1 MQDTLATTA
10 TGNCYSEGLKKVS
23 GHTRLYRRGA
33 VYYHRAVVPADIV
46 ETYGKREEL
55 ISLRTKDRAEA
66 LRKVRIKA
74 VEIDN
79 RFDEHRRSRRARDTV
94 PVVDELSPDQIQAI
108 KAIYHAHLLEEDEA
122 VRLDGFREDHEV
134 PPELPSPSFDDW
146 KADTDVLDK
155 HVRQLR
161 GRFKV
166 DPHYEFE
173 VEEVSEWPEVNLK
186 VSPGTKAF
194 KQFAAALQDA
204 TLQAFADMR
213 SRNEGNYVPT
223 PEIETTA
230 APRYPKLSNTLEDWI
245 EEKSKEDWTEAT
257 AKEHRV
263 WTEQFM
269 LLCGDRPINEY
280 GKDDARRFKQVL
292 LRLPSTW
299 KKKSALKEM
308 SIERAAETAVLL
320 DMPSMSTTSVNKI
333 LRFVG
338 SFWRWAQSHYD
349 DIPGNLFDGLSLST
363 RRSQAK
369 EERHPFT
376 LAELS
381 SLFTS
386 TIYTGCKSAREWKTP
401 GDVIP
406 ILDAKYWVPVISL
419 FTGARLNEIL
429 QLYVADVVEKH
440 GVTCMSINDD
450 GDDKKLKTKSSKR
463 DIPVHTEL
471 EALGFLKFVQK
482 RKDEGSKR
490 LFPDTQ
496 IGPNGSY
503 SGPFSKHFKRFML
516 EAGVERKGVSFHSFR
531 HNFEDFC
538 RAAGMNMDFADFLQ
552 GHMQVGMR
560 SRYGYGEVFYREL
573 NKALQSLSFDGV
585 DLSVLQSNA
594 VLLRG

>member
-10 TGNCYSEGLKKVS
+10 TANCYSEGLKKMS

-55 ISLRTKDRAEA
+55 ISLRTKDHAEA

-74 VEIDN
+74 VEVDN
-79 RFDEHRRSRRARDTV
+79 RFEEHRQTLRGRDAA
-94 PVVDELSPDQIQAI
+94 PVVDELSPEQIQAI

-134 PPELPSPSFDDW
+134 QPELPTPSFDDW
-146 KADTDVLDK
+146 EATTDELEK

-213 SRNEGNYVPT
+213 SRNEGNYVST
-223 PEIETTA
+223 PDPKIELT
-230 APRYPKLSNTLEDWI
+230 PIFPKLSVVLEDWI
-245 EEKSKEDWTEAT
+245 KEKSKEDWTEAT

-263 WTEQFM
+263 WAEQFM

-280 GKDDARRFKQVL
+280 VKDDARRFKQVL
-292 LRLPSTW
+292 LRLPSNW
-299 KKKSALKEM
+299 KKKAVLREM
-308 SIERAAETAVLL
+308 SIERAAEAAVSLE
-320 DMPSMSTTSVNKI
+320 MPSMSTTSVNKI

-349 DIPGNLFDGLSLST
+349 NVPGNLFDGLSLST
-363 RRSQAK
+363 RRVQAK

-401 GDVIP
+401 GDVVP
-406 ILDAKYWVPVISL
+406 IMDAKYWVPVISL

-440 GVTCMSINDD
+440 GVTCISINDD

-463 DIPVHTEL
+463 DIPVHAEL
-471 EALGFLKFVQK
+471 EALGFLKFVQI
-482 RKDEGSKR
+482 RKDEGAKR
-490 LFPDTQ
+490 LFPETQ
-496 IGPNGSY
+496 VGPNGSY
-503 SGPFSKHFKRFML
+503 SGPFSKHFKRFMF
-516 EAGVERKGVSFHSFR
+516 EAGVERKGGSFHSFR

-538 RAAGMNMDFADFLQ
+538 RAAGMNMDYADFLQ

-560 SRYGYGEVFYREL
+560 NRYGYGEVFYREL
-573 NKALQSLSFDGV
+573 NKAVQSLRFDGV
-585 DLSVLQSNA
+585 DLSVLLGN
-594 VLLRG
+594 VVPEGK

>member
-1 MQDTLATTA
+1 M
-10 TGNCYSEGLKKVS
+10 S

-292 LRLPSTW
+292 LRLPSNW